1 MTNTQAS
8 IGSLP
13 PVRTTSQFRA
23 ERFSDRNVF
32 LFLVCSLVLIG
43 DLCMI
48 ISAVIVTEFYAS
60 SLEGSPRLAYVVLP
74 AYLLAAWR
82 LGVYRRTVLRTVP
95 ASIGSALLSL
105 AAALGLSLLASYA
118 FHAADSVWRGETLFF
133 LGLAAVGL
141 VSLRS
146 GVAAGLHHRDEE
158 TAPRV
163 VLLGDDSVRSNCDR
177 SVTATIDVRAC
188 NWRPL
193 ESDPNFLNDLSR
205 SFAGAD
211 RVVLSFRALD
221 ERRGW
226 ARLLAQI
233 GIETE
238 LLEPDLADLKPLA
251 LRYLDSTPTLVVS
264 TVPLTVGKRALKR
277 GFDLSLV
284 LLAAPVVVP
293 LVGVLA
299 VLIRLDSSGP
309 VFFVQRRIGTNNR
322 YFNCIK
328 FRTMRTDLTDA
339 AGNRLTA
346 RNDPRVTRLGHF
358 LRHTSL
364 DELPQLWNV
373 AKGEMSLVGPRPHAL
388 GATAEG
394 ALYWEAV
401 PAYWQRH
408 TVTPGLT
415 GLAQVRGFRGPTER
429 RCDIE
434 NRVAS
439 DLEYIRTWSLWLDVK
454 IIFKTFS
461 VLIHSNA
468 F

>member
-1 MTNTQAS
+1 MTDTQAS

-32 LFLVCSLVLIG
+32 FFLFCSLVLVG

-48 ISAVIVTEFYAS
+48 MSAAIATEFYAS

-95 ASIGSALLSL
+95 ASVGSALLSL
-105 AAALGLSLLASYA
+105 AAAVGLSLLASYA
-118 FHAADSVWRGETLFF
+118 FHAAGSLWRGETLLF
-133 LGLAAVGL
+133 LGLAAAGL
-141 VSLRS
+141 VLLRS
-146 GVAAGLHHRDEE
+146 GVAAGLRHREG

-163 VLLGDDSVRSNCDR
+163 VLLGDDSVRSNRDR

-188 NWRPL
+188 NWRPM
-193 ESDPNFLNDLSR
+193 ESDPNFLNDLSL

-226 ARLLAQI
+226 ARLLAQM

-251 LRYLDSTPTLVVS
+251 LRYFDSTPTLVVS
-264 TVPLTVGKRALKR
+264 TGPLTLGKRALKR
-277 GFDLSLV
+277 AFDLSLV
-284 LLAAPVVVP
+284 LLAAPVVMP

-299 VLIRLDSSGP
+299 VLIRLDSPGP

-339 AGNRLTA
+339 AGDRLTA

-364 DELPQLWNV
+364 DEMPQLWNV

-408 TVTPGLT
+408 TVKPGLT
-415 GLAQVRGFRGPTER
+415 GLAQVRGFRGPTDR

-434 NRVAS
+434 NRVAA

-454 IIFKTFS
+454 ILFKTFS
-461 VLIHSNA
+461 VLIHNNA